1 MIFWGSGGSIRHG
14 RARGLKS
21 SPRGCAREVS
31 SGSVCGFCAGSCI
44 YGTCKSRQLRHL
56 PRRCPRPPLGPD
68 GSVEITL
75 KECQRAEFLPREET
89 TGGEGRKNS
98 PACLLAAL
106 GHFSLINW
114 GFGHRGTLGLGWL
127 GCKSPPGAELK
138 GLPASAGGEIA
149 GRGARGGRRGI
160 PGTV

>member
-1 MIFWGSGGSIRHG
+1 MIFWGSEGSIQHG

-31 SGSVCGFCAGSCI
+31 SGSVCGLCAGSCI

-75 KECQRAEFLPREET
+75 KECRRAEFLPREET

-106 GHFSLINW
+106 GHLSLINW
-114 GFGHRGTLGLGWL
+114 GFGHRGTLGSGWL
-127 GCKSPPGAELK
+127 GCRSPPGAELK